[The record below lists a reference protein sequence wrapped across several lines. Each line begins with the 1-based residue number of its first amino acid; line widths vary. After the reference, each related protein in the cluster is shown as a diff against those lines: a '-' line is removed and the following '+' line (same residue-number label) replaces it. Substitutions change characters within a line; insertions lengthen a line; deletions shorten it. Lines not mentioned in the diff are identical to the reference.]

1 MAIYISQIHKQ
12 LDKKIAANVVRLATP
27 VVLSNIS
34 RTMMSFVDVMM
45 VGHLGSKALA
55 ATGMG
60 SMVVWTIIS
69 FSIGLRTATQTVS
82 SRRLGQKKFAECG
95 TALRNG
101 MLLSLCYGV
110 PISILGYLSSE
121 KVSQFLLNETSVASL
136 ATDYISVGFLGVLFS
151 SICFVFQGFYT
162 GVEKTKIHM
171 KVTITA
177 NLLNIYLNAGFIYGS
192 EGVQSFFNDLQLPL
206 LGGLW
211 SVFNF
216 PELGVKGAALATV
229 LASIFMMIFYFIML
243 FNKQIKNVFHVFL
256 LNIDQKTLLKQIRL
270 ATPQG
275 AQEIFTMSGYV
286 LLYKIVGI
294 IGIIELAATEIVF
307 TILQTS
313 FMPAAGIG
321 QACAT
326 LVGKHMGEKKIKKA
340 EISIHEST
348 RLSLFVMGAVGV
360 VFILVPE
367 NIISLFTNEQEVVY
381 FGVVALRL
389 AGFLQIID
397 AVGMTL
403 WFALSGAGNTFY
415 PSVVESFLV
424 WLYFLPGSYYFGVT
438 LNYGFIAPWLFFGSY
453 LLFFAIAMVWKI
465 KQGDWKKI
473 NI

>member
-1 MAIYISQIHKQ
+1 MAIYISQLHKQ
-12 LDKKIAANVVRLATP
+12 IDKKISSNVVRLATP

-82 SRRLGQKKFAECG
+82 SRRLGQLKLEDCG

-101 MLLSLCYGV
+101 VFLSFCYGI
-110 PISILGYLSSE
+110 PISLLGYLSSD
-121 KVSQFLLNETSVASL
+121 KLSQFLLNDTSVATL

-177 NLLNIYLNAGFIYGS
+177 NLLNVYLNAGFIYGS
-192 EGVQSFFNDLQLPL
+192 EGVQTFFNDAQLPL
-206 LGGLW
+206 LGWLW
-211 SVFNF
+211 GVFNF
-216 PELGVKGAALATV
+216 PILGVKGAALATV
-229 LASIFMMIFYFIML
+229 LASVFMMVFYFIML
-243 FNKQIKNVFHVFL
+243 FDKQIKNVFHVFYL
-256 LNIDQKTLLKQIRL
+256 KLDQKTLIKQVKL
-270 ATPQG
+270 AVPQG

-348 RLSLFVMGAVGV
+348 RLSLFVMGSVGA
-360 VFILVPE
+360 VFILIPE
-367 NIISLFTNEQEVVY
+367 TIITLFTNEKEVIY
-381 FGVVALRL
+381 FGVVALRI

-397 AVGMTL
+397 AIGMTL
-403 WFALSGAGNTFY
+403 WFALSGAGNTLY

-424 WLYFLPGSYYFGVT
+424 WLYFLPGSYYFGVI

-453 LLFFAIAMVWKI
+453 LLFFAVAMVWKI

>member
-1 MAIYISQIHKQ
+1 M
-12 LDKKIAANVVRLATP
+12 RLATP

-326 LVGKHMGEKKIKKA
+326 LVGKHMGEKNKKSRNKHTR
-340 EISIHEST
+340 EHQIEPVCNGRCWCCFYFST
-348 RLSLFVMGAVGV
+348 RNHNQLIYERTRGCLLWCCCASTGWF
-360 VFILVPE
+360 
-367 NIISLFTNEQEVVY
+367 FTN
-381 FGVVALRL
+381 
-389 AGFLQIID
+389 
-397 AVGMTL
+397 
-403 WFALSGAGNTFY
+403 N
-415 PSVVESFLV
+415 
-424 WLYFLPGSYYFGVT
+424 
-438 LNYGFIAPWLFFGSY
+438 
-453 LLFFAIAMVWKI
+453 
-465 KQGDWKKI
+465 
-473 NI
+473 

>member
-367 NIISLFTNEQEVVY
+367 TIISLFTNEQEVVY

>member
-1 MAIYISQIHKQ
+1 MAIRISQIHKQ
-12 LDKKIAANVVRLATP
+12 IDKKIASNVIKLATP

-60 SMVVWTIIS
+60 SMVVWTMIS

-82 SRRLGQKKFAECG
+82 SRRLGQQNFAECG

-101 MLLSLCYGV
+101 ILLSFCYGV
-110 PISILGYLSSE
+110 PVSLLGYMSSGWIA
-121 KVSQFLLNETSVASL
+121 QLLLNETQVSTL
-136 ATDYISVGFLGVLFS
+136 ARDYISIGFLGVLFS

-171 KVTITA
+171 KVTVA
-177 NLLNIYLNAGFIYGS
+177 SNLLNIYLNAGFIYGS
-192 EGVQSFFNDLQLPL
+192 DGVQAFFNDLKLPL
-206 LGGLW
+206 LGSLW

-216 PELGVKGAALATV
+216 PALGVKGAAIATV
-229 LASIFMMIFYFIML
+229 IASTFMMFLYFTML
-243 FNKQIKNVFHVFL
+243 FNKQIKDVFNVFL
-256 LNIDQKTLLKQIRL
+256 PKLNKNTLFKQIKL

-294 IGIIELAATEIVF
+294 IGIVELAATEIVF

-326 LVGKHMGEKKIKKA
+326 LVGKHMGEKKTHKA
-340 EISIHEST
+340 ETSIHEST
-348 RLSLFVMGAVGV
+348 RLSLIVMGAVGV
-360 VFILVPE
+360 VFILIPE
-367 NIISLFTNEQEVVY
+367 TIISLFTTEKEVVY
-381 FGVVALRL
+381 FGVFALRL
-389 AGFLQIID
+389 AGFLQIVD
-397 AVGMTL
+397 AIGMTL

-415 PSVVESFLV
+415 PSVVESLLV
-424 WLYFLPGSYYFGVT
+424 WLYFLPGSYYFGVI

-453 LLFFAIAMVWKI
+453 LLFFAVAMVWKI

>member
-1 MAIYISQIHKQ
+1 MAIRFRQLHKQ
-12 LDKKIAANVVRLATP
+12 IDKKISSKVMKLATP
-27 VVLSNIS
+27 VILSNIS

-69 FSIGLRTATQTVS
+69 FSIGLRTATQTIS
-82 SRRLGQKKFAECG
+82 SRRLGQNKYKECG
-95 TALRNG
+95 VALRNG
-101 MLLSLCYGV
+101 ILLSFCYGLPASV
-110 PISILGYLSSE
+110 FGYL
-121 KVSQFLLNETSVASL
+121 FTNHIARALLNDIQVITL
-136 ATDYISVGFLGVLFS
+136 AADYISIAFLGVLFS
-151 SICFVFQGFYT
+151 SACFVFQGFYT
-162 GVEKTKIHM
+162 GIEKTKIHM
-171 KVTITA
+171 KVTITS
-177 NLLNIYLNAGFIYGS
+177 NILNVYLNAGFIYGS
-192 EGVQSFFNDLQLPL
+192 VGVESFFNNLNLAFL
-206 LGGLW
+206 SHAW
-211 SVFNF
+211 TVFNF
-216 PELGVKGAALATV
+216 PALGVKGAAVATV
-229 LASIFMMIFYFIML
+229 IASIFMMLFYFIML
-243 FNKQIKNVFHVFL
+243 FDKEIKNIFDVFSSHLNRATLFRQIK
-256 LNIDQKTLLKQIRL
+256 L

-326 LVGKHMGEKKIKKA
+326 LVGKHMGEKKIEKA
-340 EISIHEST
+340 ELSIHEST
-348 RLSLFVMGAVGV
+348 RLSLFVMGSVGLLFV
-360 VFILVPE
+360 LTPE
-367 NIISLFTNEQEVVY
+367 IIINLFTSEKEVVY
-381 FGVVALRL
+381 FGVIALRL

-397 AVGMTL
+397 SIGMTL
-403 WFALSGAGNTFY
+403 WFALSGAGNTLY
-415 PSVVESFLV
+415 PSVVESLLV
-424 WLYFLPGSYYFGVT
+424 WLYFLPGSYYFGVI

-473 NI
+473 NV

>member
-12 LDKKIAANVVRLATP
+12 RDKKIASNVVRLATP

-69 FSIGLRTATQTVS
+69 FSIGLRTATQTVA
-82 SRRLGQKKFAECG
+82 SRRLGQQKPKECG
-95 TALRNG
+95 TAFRNG
-101 MLLSLCYGV
+101 VFLALCYGA
-110 PISILGYLSSE
+110 PISLLGYVSSNG
-121 KVSQFLLNETSVASL
+121 VSQFLIKEENVAAL
-136 ATDYISVGFLGVLFS
+136 LRDYISVGFLGVLFS

-171 KVTITA
+171 KVTIA
-177 NLLNIYLNAGFIYGS
+177 SNLLNIYLNAGYIYGS
-192 EGVQSFFNDLQLPL
+192 SGVQTFFNDLNLPF

-211 SVFNF
+211 GVFNF
-216 PELGVKGAALATV
+216 PEMGVKGAAVATV
-229 LASIFMMIFYFIML
+229 IASVFMMVLYFIML
-243 FNKQIKNVFHVFL
+243 FDKQIKHVFSVFSPT
-256 LNIDQKTLLKQIRL
+256 IDQKTLLKQVKL

-275 AQEIFTMSGYV
+275 IQEIFTMSGYV

-294 IGIIELAATEIVF
+294 IGIVELAATEIVF

-326 LVGKHMGEKKIKKA
+326 LVGKHMGEKKIRKA

-348 RLSLFVMGAVGV
+348 RLSLIVMGTVGV
-360 VFILVPE
+360 VFILIPE
-367 NIISLFTNEQEVVY
+367 TIINLFTTEKEVVV
-381 FGVVALRL
+381 FGVLALSL
-389 AGFLQIID
+389 AGFLQVID
-397 AVGMTL
+397 AIGMTL
-403 WFALSGAGNTFY
+403 WFALSGAGNTLY
-415 PSVVESFLV
+415 PSVVESLLV
-424 WLYFLPGSYYFGVT
+424 WFYFLPGSYYFGVI
-438 LNYGFIAPWLFFGSY
+438 LNYGFIAPWVFFGSY
-453 LLFFAIAMVWKI
+453 LLFFALAMVWKI
-465 KQGDWKKI
+465 KKGDWKKI